1 MKRSN
6 IFLFFS
12 LFLLSCQSN
21 SAKAQ
26 MLVGKIDNSVAIIT
40 ANKTTLLT
48 NFSNNL
54 LRLSGINGNF
64 TDATI
69 VKDGSNYY
77 LVFTGVQ
84 FKSSLLLKLMPSSD
98 NTTMLVYEDDG
109 GGGGHVTCTTS
120 ECAAEP
126 RGCVPA
132 PVGLACTPCANS
144 GKCTKTVSS
153 ASLLQ

>member
-1 MKRSN
+1 MKKLN
-6 IFLFFS
+6 LILLFS
-12 LFLLSCQSN
+12 LFLVSCQSN
-21 SAKAQ
+21 SAKGQ
-26 MLVGKIDNSVAIIT
+26 MLVGKIDNSVAVIT

-54 LRLSGINGNF
+54 LRLSGITGNF

-69 VKDGSNYY
+69 VQDGSNYY
-77 LVFTGVQ
+77 LVFTGTQ

-98 NTTMLVYEDDG
+98 NTTLVYEDDG

-132 PVGLACTPCANS
+132 PVGLACTPCANG

-153 ASLLQ
+153 ASMLQ